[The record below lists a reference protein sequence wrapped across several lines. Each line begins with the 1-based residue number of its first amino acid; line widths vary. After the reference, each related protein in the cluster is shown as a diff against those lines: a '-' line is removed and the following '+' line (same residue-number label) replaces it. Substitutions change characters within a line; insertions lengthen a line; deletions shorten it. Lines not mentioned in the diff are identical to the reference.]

1 MIKKLYLLI
10 GLFSVC
16 ILTMFAIA
24 WFGFNK
30 LNGISIELQGRSKDS
45 VQITTASY
53 TGAELYQIIADSII
67 NNNLAASAKDWHNGK
82 ALAEKRWQTLEQ
94 IIDTDQEKQWLQSAK
109 LAYSH
114 FVTAYEKQML
124 PLLQDKA
131 NNGPTI
137 TATDDI
143 LDSHIQALAD
153 NLNKIKTSLEDEVKS
168 AQNQFD
174 STSSKM
180 TMLLLI
186 LGMGILAVSN
196 TIGLSITRSIL
207 NQLGGDPDYITSVLH
222 KISTGDLSA
231 NIPIKSGDNSSLIYK
246 MKTMQKTINDF
257 IAAQDTMAK
266 KHDEGMISETIRA
279 DSFPGTFGIM
289 ARQINDLVASHV
301 AVKMRLVEITSE
313 YAKGNFG
320 IDMDRLPGEK
330 AKLTETMDLAKK
342 TMLAVSDEL
351 KMICNAGAAGDFSKR
366 CDTNN
371 YEFVYKEIMLNFN
384 HMIET
389 CDTSF
394 NDVLRVSQAL
404 AKGDLTQSITRD
416 YPGALGAM
424 KDGIN
429 TTVENLKEMVSAIQ
443 DSANTI
449 NMASKEIASG
459 NNDLSHRTEEQAA
472 SLEETAASMEEL
484 TSTVN
489 ANTENAKQANQ
500 LAINAA
506 DVASRGVDV
515 VGQVVTTMDSINES
529 SRKINEIISVIDGI
543 AFQTN
548 ILALNAAVEAARAG
562 EQGRGF
568 AVVAGEV
575 RNLAQRAANAAG
587 EIKTLIGDSEI
598 KVAAGSKLVAHA
610 GQTME
615 EIVNAIRSVTVIV
628 SEISAASIEQ
638 NAGIAQ
644 VNQAISQMDD
654 VTQQNAALVEQ
665 AAASAEAMQEQTENM
680 TEMAGHFRI
689 DNKARSNSMNR
700 AYSTPSTVK
709 LETYKSNYNA
719 ATTKPQ
725 TNHQNITSEAII
737 GLDAAIQK
745 HADWKVKLR
754 TAISQQETLDATTI
768 AKDNCCDFGKWL
780 HGDGKNHFGHL
791 ANFNQ
796 CLSKH
801 AQFHIEAGRVAV
813 LINDHKY
820 TQADQMIAADST
832 FGALSSEVG
841 KAIIRLKKDVSASI
855 SAPAATK
862 LQSADSSDWE
872 EF

>member
-1 MIKKLYLLI
+1 MFNNLTVKTRLILIIAFSSVLAITLGTLGLI
-10 GLFSVC
+10 GMQKSNARLQSVYVKRTVP
-16 ILTMFAIA
+16 L
-24 WFGFNK
+24 
-30 LNGISIELQGRSKDS
+30 
-45 VQITTASY
+45 
-53 TGAELYQIIADSII
+53 AELSEIKAKQIDIRLKIANIVGDPKELAKNLEII
-67 NNNLAASAKDWHNGK
+67 SKARDDITKVWDDYIKNSLTPKEK
-82 ALAEKRWQTLEQ
+82 ALADK
-94 IIDTDQEKQWLQSAK
+94 
-109 LAYSH
+109 
-114 FVTAYEKQML
+114 FVTARKIYANEALNPIIELMKTGNTEAIQPLVVEKIRPLFVPVSEGIDAIVDLQKDLAKQEYESAKADYQKTFYFALGLLVLGVALML
-124 PLLQDKA
+124 FFGFML
-131 NNGPTI
+131 I
-137 TATDDI
+137 R
-143 LDSHIQALAD
+143 
-153 NLNKIKTSLEDEVKS
+153 NL
-168 AQNQFD
+168 
-174 STSSKM
+174 M
-180 TMLLLI
+180 
-186 LGMGILAVSN
+186 
-196 TIGLSITRSIL
+196 
-207 NQLGGDPDYITSVLH
+207 NQLGGDPSYAAEAVNRVS
-222 KISTGDLSA
+222 KGDFTMNLA
-231 NIPIKSGDNSSLIYK
+231 VKPGDKSSLIYRL
-246 MKTMQKTINDF
+246 KTMQKTINEF
-257 IAAQDTMAK
+257 VTSQDAMAK
-266 KHDEGMISETIRA
+266 KHEEGMISEMMWA
-279 DSFPGTFGIM
+279 DAFSGTFGKM
-289 ARQINDLVASHV
+289 AHQINQLVASHI
-301 AVKMRLVEITSE
+301 AVKMRVVDIITE
-313 YAKGNFG
+313 YAKGNFST
-320 IDMDRLPGEK
+320 DMDRLPGEK
-330 AKLTETMDLAKK
+330 AKVTQAIDSVKTTLLDL
-342 TMLAVSDEL
+342 SNEL
-351 KMICNAGAAGDFSKR
+351 KMLCDAGAEGDFSKR

-389 CDTSF
+389 CDTGF

-429 TTVENLKEMVSAIQ
+429 ATVENLKEMVSAIQ

-506 DVASRGVDV
+506 DVASKGVEV

-587 EIKTLIGDSEI
+587 EIKTLIGDSET

-610 GQTME
+610 GETMQ

-654 VTQQNAALVEQ
+654 VTQQNAALVEE
-665 AAASAEAMQEQTENM
+665 AAASAEAMQEQTENL

-689 DNKARSNSMNR
+689 DNKNRSNAASR
-700 AYSTPSTVK
+700 AYSAPAPVK
-709 LETYKSNYNA
+709 LETYKSRSQASQNSV
-719 ATTKPQ
+719 ATKAQ
-725 TNHQNITSEAII
+725 A
-737 GLDAAIQK
+737 K
-745 HADWKVKLR
+745 
-754 TAISQQETLDATTI
+754 AT
-768 AKDNCCDFGKWL
+768 D
-780 HGDGKNHFGHL
+780 
-791 ANFNQ
+791 
-796 CLSKH
+796 
-801 AQFHIEAGRVAV
+801 
-813 LINDHKY
+813 
-820 TQADQMIAADST
+820 
-832 FGALSSEVG
+832 SSE
-841 KAIIRLKKDVSASI
+841 
-855 SAPAATK
+855 
-862 LQSADSSDWE
+862 WE